1 MSVMKKILTF
11 FMLLLILCAC
21 ETRLTDNTDQDIFD
35 FPKYREGVI
44 NINTHNYMPSMAK
57 EKIGVTNERSSDSE
71 ILSRVTEV
79 LKDSL
84 WKDDLG
90 ELFMLKQMN
99 LLFCQTFRDIFSR
112 VHY

>member
-44 NINTHNYMPSMAK
+44 NINTRRICWLPQDP
-57 EKIGVTNERSSDSE
+57 VR
-71 ILSRVTEV
+71 
-79 LKDSL
+79 
-84 WKDDLG
+84 
-90 ELFMLKQMN
+90 
-99 LLFCQTFRDIFSR
+99 QTASIP
-112 VHY
+112 

>member
-71 ILSRVTEV
+71 ILSRVRF
-79 LKDSL
+79 LKIVCGMMI
-84 WKDDLG
+84 LG

-99 LLFCQTFRDIFSR
+99 LLFCQTFRDIFSL

>member
-84 WKDDLG
+84 WKDDFGRTIYAQADESLI
-90 ELFMLKQMN
+90 LPN
-99 LLFCQTFRDIFSR
+99 LQR
-112 VHY
+112 

>member
-35 FPKYREGVI
+35 FPKYRDGVI

-71 ILSRVTEV
+71 ILLRVTEV
-79 LKDSL
+79 C
-84 WKDDLG
+84 G
-90 ELFMLKQMN
+90 AA
-99 LLFCQTFRDIFSR
+99 SR
-112 VHY
+112 HVRIRLRKRQLRQADVCHLSRSI

>member
-44 NINTHNYMPSMAK
+44 NIKYGK
-57 EKIGVTNERSSDSE
+57 G
-71 ILSRVTEV
+71 
-79 LKDSL
+79 KD
-84 WKDDLG
+84 WGDK
-90 ELFMLKQMN
+90 
-99 LLFCQTFRDIFSR
+99 
-112 VHY
+112 

>member
-44 NINTHNYMPSMAK
+44 NINTHNYMLENPLKVVPLIHSNLTPVK
-57 EKIGVTNERSSDSE
+57 FSHSPFCLFLFSSYSSCP
-71 ILSRVTEV
+71 LCRV
-79 LKDSL
+79 L
-84 WKDDLG
+84 
-90 ELFMLKQMN
+90 
-99 LLFCQTFRDIFSR
+99 
-112 VHY
+112 H